1 MAAGALES
9 GRSILMKLIKNLLGS
24 SVGHKLIVAV
34 TGSLL
39 FLFVLAHLVG
49 NLQFYLGPDTI
60 NAYGHLFQD
69 NESLRW
75 PIRLALLM
83 TVGLHAWTAAKL
95 DLANRKARPLG
106 YDGDP
111 PPVAASYASRT
122 MLMTGLVVAAFVIY
136 HLLHFTVRAP
146 VVNLTGQDFSSLME
160 PSGHEHE
167 RHNIFAMM
175 VLGFRQPLVSA
186 FYLVGVGL
194 LCFHLSHG
202 IRAVFQ
208 SLGLKNG
215 KWDPVVNRVAPV
227 IAWLLFLGYG
237 SIPVSVLL
245 GFGKE
250 VLK

>member
-1 MAAGALES
+1 
-9 GRSILMKLIKNLLGS
+9 MKIIKNLLS
-24 SVGHKLIVAV
+24 TSVGHKLILAV
-34 TGSLL
+34 TGSAL
-39 FLFVLAHLVG
+39 FLFVLAHLAG
-49 NLQFYLGPDTI
+49 NLQFYLGPNTI

-69 NESLRW
+69 NENLRW

-83 TVGLHAWTAAKL
+83 TVGLHAWTATRL
-95 DLANRKARPLG
+95 SITNRKARPIG
-106 YDGDP
+106 YEGNP

-122 MLMTGLVVAAFVIY
+122 MLMTGLIMAVFVIY
-136 HLLHFTVRAP
+136 HLLHFTARVPA
-146 VVNLTGQDFSSLME
+146 VNLTGQDFSTLME
-160 PSGHEHE
+160 PSEHGDE

-175 VLGFRQPLVSA
+175 VLGFRQPLVSMV
-186 FYLVGVGL
+186 YLVGVGL
-194 LCFHLSHG
+194 LCFHLSNG

-227 IAWLLFLGYG
+227 IAWLLFLGYA

-250 VLK
+250 VLE